1 MRIDSHISSP
11 FGRQPLMS
19 AEKEEMSV
27 SQIEKGQLQLWR
39 TDRLL
44 WQYREIQ
51 RLKTE
56 LRKAKQ
62 GVRPVCSGQSR
73 QMSMVESIAN
83 VVVGFVVSLLANI
96 TILPLFGYSPGLVEA
111 TAIGAAFTAISLI
124 RSYLMR
130 RLFNWIG
137 VKHALASKGR
147 FGTSSSRW

>member
-1 MRIDSHISSP
+1 
-11 FGRQPLMS
+11 MS
-19 AEKEEMSV
+19 TEKEEMSV
-27 SQIEKGQLQLWR
+27 SQIEKGQLHLWR
-39 TDRLL
+39 TDRML

-51 RLKTE
+51 SLKAE
-56 LRKAKQ
+56 LRK
-62 GVRPVCSGQSR
+62 VRQEMRHTSSGQSR

-111 TAIGAAFTAISLI
+111 TAIGAAFTAVSII

-137 VKHALASKGR
+137 VKHALASNGR
-147 FGTSSSRW
+147 FGTGSSRW

>member
-1 MRIDSHISSP
+1 
-11 FGRQPLMS
+11 MS
-19 AEKEEMSV
+19 GEKEEMSM
-27 SQIEKGQLQLWR
+27 SQIEKGQLHLWR

-56 LRKAKQ
+56 LRK
-62 GVRPVCSGQSR
+62 VRQEVRHTGSGQSR

-83 VVVGFVVSLLANI
+83 VVVGFGVSLLANI
-96 TILPLFGYSPGLVEA
+96 TVLPLFGYSPGLADA
-111 TAIGAAFTAISLI
+111 TFIGVIFTAISLI